1 MRIYNNSQQGS
12 NPSGNSSPSCSYC
25 RDESHRATDCPHI
38 DGDWAHFQNFTIPC
52 SDPDNWTN
60 NPVQSSGNQRSWNQ
74 QDSQARWFK
83 DPSGWSK
90 WYTACRTAK
99 DKKDKALAKR
109 AKAQAKGQTRT
120 ARACGFCGSFD
131 HTRRKCPKMESFIE
145 KAIQANREWR
155 RQFYDEFVG
164 RLGLSEG
171 ALIQTSQTRWNT
183 NATTTTGII
192 TSVNWDELH
201 FGCDRNY
208 AQNKHRWR
216 DALHDSLAQNIVITY
231 VADGQ
236 TKRTSIEG
244 DLANALRLGSL
255 VSRRSSWT
263 NVDSITV
270 LSPSEKP
277 QSAEWI
283 DQGHED
289 AVRFACKK
297 RSYEQ
302 LKEQGFVG
310 LVEKWFEKSKTI
322 YLTIP
327 LNYGTIPYNHQPRS
341 KNEIHR

>member
-1 MRIYNNSQQGS
+1 MRIYNNSQHGS
-12 NPSGNSSPSCSYC
+12 TTSGNSNSAPSCSYC

-38 DGDWAHFQNFTIPC
+38 DTDWAHFQNFTIPC

-74 QDSQARWFK
+74 QANQARWWK

-90 WYTACRTAK
+90 WHLACSNAK
-99 DKKDKALAKR
+99 AKKDAALAKR
-109 AKAQAKGQTRT
+109 ALAKANGKTRT
-120 ARACGFCGSFD
+120 ARACGFCGSHD
-131 HTRRKCPKMESFIE
+131 HNRRKCPKMEAFIE
-145 KAIQANREWR
+145 RAIQANREWR
-155 RQFYDEFVG
+155 QQFYDEFVG

-171 ALIQTSQTRWNT
+171 ALIQTTTTRWNSD
-183 NATTTTGII
+183 NQVQTGIV

-208 AQNKHRWR
+208 KQVSRYG
-216 DALHDSLAQNIVITY
+216 DALHDSLGQSVTIRYI
-231 VADGQ
+231 ADGATKQ
-236 TKRTSIEG
+236 TSFQG
-244 DLANALRLGSL
+244 DLAKKLGFGSVL
-255 VSRRSSWT
+255 SSNRGWT
-263 NVDSITV
+263 NVDSIAI

-297 RSYEQ
+297 RSYDQ

-310 LVEKWFEKSKTI
+310 LVDKWFQKSKETA
-322 YLTIP
+322 
-327 LNYGTIPYNHQPRS
+327 
-341 KNEIHR
+341 

>member
-12 NPSGNSSPSCSYC
+12 TPSGNSAPACSYC

-60 NPVQSSGNQRSWNQ
+60 NPVQSSGNQRSWGT
-74 QDSQARWFK
+74 QANRAHWFK
-83 DPSGWSK
+83 MPNGWSK
-90 WYTACRTAK
+90 WYLACEKAK
-99 DKKDKALAKR
+99 QKKDIAVAKR
-109 AKAQAKGQTRT
+109 AKAKSKGKSRLSPK
-120 ARACGFCGSFD
+120 CGFCGGAD
-131 HTRRKCPKMESFIE
+131 HNRRNCPKMETFIE

-155 RQFYDEFVG
+155 QQFYDEFVG

-171 ALIQTSQTRWNT
+171 ALIQTAKSNWNAQTT
-183 NATTTTGII
+183 KETGII
-192 TSVNWDELH
+192 TAINWDELH

-208 AQNKHRWR
+208 KQTNRWS
-216 DALHDSLAQNIVITY
+216 DALHDSLNQRVTITY
-231 VADGQ
+231 VANG
-236 TKRTSIEG
+236 RTSTTRIEG
-244 DLANALRLGSL
+244 DLAKNLRLSS
-255 VSRRSSWT
+255 VISCRSGWT
-263 NVDSITV
+263 SVDGITV
-270 LSPSEKP
+270 LSPSEKL

-310 LVEKWFEKSKTI
+310 LVDKWYAKSKE
-322 YLTIP
+322 
-327 LNYGTIPYNHQPRS
+327 NA
-341 KNEIHR
+341 

>member
-12 NPSGNSSPSCSYC
+12 TPSGNSSPSCSYC

-38 DGDWAHFQNFTIPC
+38 YSDWAHFQNFTIPC

-60 NPVQSSGNQRSWNQ
+60 NPLQKTNGQSHWGNQET
-74 QDSQARWFK
+74 QARWFK
-83 DPSGWSK
+83 DPTGWSK
-90 WYTACRTAK
+90 WYAECKKAK

-109 AKAQAKGQTRT
+109 AKAQAKGKTKSPSK
-120 ARACGFCGSFD
+120 CGFCGSLD
-131 HTRRKCPKMESFIE
+131 HNRRKCPKMEAFIE

-155 RQFYDEFVG
+155 QQFFDEFVG

-171 ALIQTSQTRWNT
+171 ALIQTISNRWNGDQEKQ
-183 NATTTTGII
+183 TGII

-208 AQNKHRWR
+208 NPSNRWN
-216 DALHDSLAQNIVITY
+216 DTLHSSLSQTITITY
-231 VADGQ
+231 VANGQ
-236 TKRTSIEG
+236 TKRTSIVG
-244 DLANALRLGSL
+244 DLATKLRLDTIIS
-255 VSRRSSWT
+255 SRSGWT
-263 NVDSITV
+263 NVDEIAV

-297 RSYEQ
+297 RSYDQ

-310 LVEKWFEKSKTI
+310 LVDKWFEKSKETA
-322 YLTIP
+322 
-327 LNYGTIPYNHQPRS
+327 
-341 KNEIHR
+341 

>member
-12 NPSGNSSPSCSYC
+12 TPSGNSSPSCSYC

-52 SDPDNWTN
+52 SNPDNWTN
-60 NPVQSSGNQRSWNQ
+60 NPIQPSGNQRSWGTQ
-74 QDSQARWFK
+74 ATQARWFK
-83 DPSGWSK
+83 EPQGWSK
-90 WYTACRTAK
+90 WYAQCEKAK
-99 DKKDKALAKR
+99 TKKDAALAKR
-109 AKAQAKGQTRT
+109 AKAKAKGQTRT
-120 ARACGFCGSFD
+120 ARACGFCGSLD
-131 HTRRKCPKMESFIE
+131 HTRRKCPKMEAFIE
-145 KAIQANREWR
+145 RAIQANREWR
-155 RQFYDEFVG
+155 QQFFDEFVG

-171 ALIQTSQTRWNT
+171 ALIQTTSNSWNGKSKPLT
-183 NATTTTGII
+183 AIV

-208 AQNKHRWR
+208 IQTHRYR
-216 DALHDSLAQNIVITY
+216 DALHDSLKQTITITY
-231 VADGQ
+231 ATNGQ
-236 TKRTSIEG
+236 TKRTSVEG
-244 DLANALRLGSL
+244 DLGKSLGLGGVIS
-255 VSRRSSWT
+255 SRSSWT
-263 NVDSITV
+263 NVDTINV

-310 LVEKWFEKSKTI
+310 LVDKWFAKSKE
-322 YLTIP
+322 
-327 LNYGTIPYNHQPRS
+327 NA
-341 KNEIHR
+341 